1 MTIPPGRSWKT
12 LRWCQPTE
20 RGTSSGRATMRVVS
34 RGNGSRGGPAT
45 ARPSASYGKS
55 SYNPGDENPP
65 RVSDALRGIRRARK
79 NTGRGEAEQRGTG
92 RRTGIW
98 NCRRERVR
106 CGEQCVWV
114 AVSPCGCGCAPGGEL
129 VQPVVGHRRV
139 GWPAIYIYSSIL
151 FFPFAFIIFEAP
163 RWQ

>member
-45 ARPSASYGKS
+45 ARPSASYGES

-79 NTGRGEAEQRGTG
+79 NTGRGEAEQRGDG
-92 RRTGIW
+92 KKNWNLELPPRESEVRRAVCLGGGVAL
-98 NCRRERVR
+98 RVR
-106 CGEQCVWV
+106 LRAW
-114 AVSPCGCGCAPGGEL
+114 
-129 VQPVVGHRRV
+129 
-139 GWPAIYIYSSIL
+139 W
-151 FFPFAFIIFEAP
+151 
-163 RWQ
+163 